1 MAVNFASLGERT
13 SYYRFSASTLA
24 RALQQMTRLGPSD
37 GDGHHAADCDM
48 RADIMQGLQT
58 GIVSGTTQ
66 QSPEMGWMATALIS
80 QASFRY
86 GFVFRFPDWTNIAR
100 LTGPVRAEWAR
111 YTSCLWAHER
121 GHVTTAM
128 TVLRQFLAEFQNLR
142 IAGSGASA
150 QAAEADAQSNLRTQV
165 SEVFDRLA
173 FRNQQASDRYDA
185 RTRHGRTQGAQ
196 LRTTLRRGSRNQ

>member
-1 MAVNFASLGERT
+1 MTVNFVSLGEST

-24 RALQQMTRLGPSD
+24 EALLRMTRLGPSD

-48 RADIMQGLQT
+48 RADIMHGLQT

-66 QSPEMGWMATALIS
+66 HSPELGWMATAQIS
-80 QASFRY
+80 QATFRY
-86 GFVFRFPDWTNIAR
+86 VFVFRFPHWTNIAR
-100 LTGPVRAEWAR
+100 LTRPVQAEWGR
-111 YTSCLWAHER
+111 YTTCLWTHER

-128 TVLRQFLAEFQNLR
+128 TVLRQFLAEFRNLR
-142 IAGSGASA
+142 ITGTGASA
-150 QAAEADAQSNLRTQV
+150 QAAEADAQRNLRTQV
-165 SEVFDRLA
+165 SDVFDRLA
-173 FRNQQASDRYDA
+173 FRNQQASNRYDA